1 MRENLFINYNGS
13 IYPATDPVFPLN
25 RAMSFGDGLFES
37 IRIHNGEILF
47 FEDHIDRLFAGM
59 KALKMEVPEYFS
71 NFFFHKQLVD
81 LAQKEGIAGNARV
94 RLSVFRSGGGLYQPL
109 LQQPAYFLQVIPLQH
124 GYEWSAEDCELGIFR
139 DVPKDYSAIS
149 FFKSI
154 NALPYVMAA
163 IFRQENQLGEC
174 ILLNSFGK
182 IADAVSSNIFWT
194 AKDIFYTTPVA
205 DGGVD
210 GVLRKKLIHLFSQH
224 QLSFRE
230 VSVTPE
236 ALTTADEVFVTN
248 AGWGIKPITKFGDK
262 IFGTAKTKE
271 VFRMLYDSLS
281 K

>member
-13 IYPATDPVFPLN
+13 IYPASDPVFPLN
-25 RAMSFGDGLFES
+25 RAMSYGDGLFES

-81 LAQKEGIAGNARV
+81 LAQKERIAGNARV
-94 RLSVFRSGGGLYQPL
+94 RLSVFRSGGGLYHPL
-109 LQQPAYFLQVIPLQH
+109 LQQPEYFLQVIPLQH

-182 IADAVSSNIFWT
+182 ITDAVSSNIFWT

-205 DGGVD
+205 DGGVE
-210 GVLRKKLIHLFSQH
+210 G
-224 QLSFRE
+224 
-230 VSVTPE
+230 
-236 ALTTADEVFVTN
+236 
-248 AGWGIKPITKFGDK
+248 
-262 IFGTAKTKE
+262 
-271 VFRMLYDSLS
+271 
-281 K
+281 